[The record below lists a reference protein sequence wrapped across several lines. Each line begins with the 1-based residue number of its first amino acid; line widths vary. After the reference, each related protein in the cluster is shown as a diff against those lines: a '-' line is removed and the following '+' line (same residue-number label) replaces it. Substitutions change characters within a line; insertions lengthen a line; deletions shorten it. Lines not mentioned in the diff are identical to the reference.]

1 MAKEIDKFKKDSA
14 PLLKI
19 ADKLVTDYLRHGTN
33 RQHHK
38 DMLLESAKEIGREVQ
53 ISKDKGVAGADLKAF
68 MKEPGVLGVMKT
80 VLDAFSALSK
90 EEAGLKTMTKDAT
103 GTLAK
108 SDKLIADMKKEI
120 DKRNDKKNRKLFA
133 KDSKSLPEM
142 EKLHKSLC
150 AARQRLFDE
159 VTTDIQAVKWNVT
172 GERKNFDK
180 WVSAEIGR
188 TKDDRN
194 KIDQKEADTQGMDM
208 RNVVKSVGQVKK
220 LVAAGNNSLK
230 DAIKNVK
237 TGLKGEAEVSLK
249 KAKAALAAIEKTHA
263 PYKRE
268 IDSKNKYSILAM
280 KDSKDGK
287 FILSSVDNMAD
298 VKEKLEDA
306 IKKVSAAVG

>member
-33 RQHHK
+33 RQHQK
-38 DMLLESAKEIGREVQ
+38 DMLIESAKEIGREVQ
-53 ISKDKGVAGADLKAF
+53 ISKDNGVAGADLKAF

-80 VLDAFSALSK
+80 VLDSFSSLSK
-90 EEAGLKTMTKDAT
+90 EESGLKAMTKDT
-103 GTLAK
+103 TSILAK

-133 KDSKSLPEM
+133 NDSKSLPEM
-142 EKLHKSLC
+142 EKLHKSMR
-150 AARQRLFDE
+150 AARQKLFDE
-159 VTTDIQAVKWNVT
+159 VSTDIKMINWSAAEEK
-172 GERKNFDK
+172 KNFDK
-180 WVSAEIGR
+180 WVSTEIGR
-188 TKDDRN
+188 TKNDRN

-220 LVAAGNNSLK
+220 LVAVGNAGLK

-237 TGLKGEAEVSLK
+237 TGLKGEAAVSLK
-249 KAKAALAAIEKTHA
+249 KASAALAAIEKTHA

-268 IDSKNKYSILAM
+268 IDSKNNYSIQAM
-280 KDSKDGK
+280 NASKDGK

-298 VKEKLEDA
+298 DKKKLEDA
-306 IKKVSAAVG
+306 IKKVSAAIG